1 MASATTNKSTARKRP
16 QQPTIIKVGANEMGK
31 LPPQALDLEEAV
43 LGALMIEKEAYG
55 TVADLLRPEV
65 FYSDQHR
72 LIFEAIRALAAKEE
86 PIDMM
91 TVAEKL
97 RQQGTFEEVGG
108 ASTLSELT
116 RLVASTA
123 HLCFEKLKVN
133 TASGGADISGV
144 SAKAFELNTA
154 SGDISINAFF
164 EDVKLQSASG
174 NITLTNP
181 TENAACSV
189 RTCAVS
195 GSTTVNGYKAD
206 SFSVHS
212 VSGNT
217 TLNGISGSGEIA
229 VTSGKIDLNY
239 AEWNADLKVS
249 AISGNVNVNLPENS
263 GMELKFDGMSGALKT
278 DIGCE
283 KGKFMNIGK
292 GTSGEFGGENKHKIT
307 VSLTSGN
314 VVVAQAE
321 A

>member
-1 MASATTNKSTARKRP
+1 MADKKTYTFTNEISTVEVSSIAAK
-16 QQPTIIKVGANEMGK
+16 III
-31 LPPQALDLEEAV
+31 LPHDGEGITAEYCNPKDAPELCAV
-43 LGALMIEKEAYG
+43 LCDKTLTFKEQFSLNIFG
-55 TVADLLRPEV
+55 TKPAEDYTL
-65 FYSDQHR
+65 
-72 LIFEAIRALAAKEE
+72 
-86 PIDMM
+86 
-91 TVAEKL
+91 TVYLPA
-97 RQQGTFEEVGG
+97 V
-108 ASTLSELT
+108 
-116 RLVASTA
+116 
-123 HLCFEKLKVN
+123 CYEKLKVN
-133 TASGGADISGV
+133 TASGGADINGV

-229 VTSGKIDLNY
+229 VTSGKIELNY
-239 AEWNADLKVS
+239 AEWNGDLKVS
-249 AISGNVNVNLPENS
+249 AISGNVNVNLPENA
-263 GMELKFDGMSGALKT
+263 GMELKFDGMSGTLKT

-314 VVVAQAE
+314 VAVAQA
-321 A
+321 